1 MFRVMQ
7 LHNVGRD
14 VRLELMVLVRQLGQD
29 SRVADGVDAD
39 AADGDRQH
47 YSEEQTS
54 VMAIFI

>member
-39 AADGDRQH
+39 AAGGDRQH
-47 YSEEQTS
+47 YSEGQTS
-54 VMAIFI
+54 FMAIII